1 MHYPSRKFIIRERL
15 RGNIVKLYHSPA
27 IQKRVRCASQI
38 HPIAETHI
46 FFLLVPLKGKMN
58 SLPWAIFLILTGRE
72 KMGKV
77 SLCLPCFNSRQGLA
91 SQWFLEVKFKRGALL
106 YLAGPIAL
114 KVCLRQK
121 GCSLTES
128 TCRSDVSRSWAQLRG
143 RFFSPSTINCL
154 QCSIGMN
161 YQIFITLFILFLLLE
176 NGILIIIKA
185 CLNEHKE

>member
-1 MHYPSRKFIIRERL
+1 MHYPSRKFIIRDCL

-38 HPIAETHI
+38 HSIAETHI
-46 FFLLVPLKGKMN
+46 FLLVPLKWKMN

-91 SQWFLEVKFKRGALL
+91 TQWFLEVKFKRSALL

-128 TCRSDVSRSWAQLRG
+128 TCKNDMSSSWAQLREW
-143 RFFSPSTINCL
+143 FYSPSTINPRRC
-154 QCSIGMN
+154 CIGMN
-161 YQIFITLFILFLLLE
+161 DQIFIKWFILFLLLQKKKKRRE
-176 NGILIIIKA
+176 
-185 CLNEHKE
+185 E

>member
-1 MHYPSRKFIIRERL
+1 MHHRFTL
-15 RGNIVKLYHSPA
+15 LLKL
-27 IQKRVRCASQI
+27 
-38 HPIAETHI
+38 I
-46 FFLLVPLKGKMN
+46 FFLLVPLKRKMN

-121 GCSLTES
+121 RCSLTES
-128 TCRSDVSRSWAQLRG
+128 TCRSDMSRSWAQLRE

-154 QCSIGMN
+154 QCSIVMN
-161 YQIFITLFILFLLLE
+161 YQIFIKLFILFLLLE
-176 NGILIIIKA
+176 KNRTEEWNLSNNQSMFKWTQGITFICMHQSNNTCTKHVINI
-185 CLNEHKE
+185 